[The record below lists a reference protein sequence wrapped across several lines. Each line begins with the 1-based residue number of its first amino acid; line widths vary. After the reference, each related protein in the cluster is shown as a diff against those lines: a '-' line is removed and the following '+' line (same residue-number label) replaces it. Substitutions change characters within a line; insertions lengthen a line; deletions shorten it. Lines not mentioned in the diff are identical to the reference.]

1 MVEEDTWEPRENLEN
16 VQELVDRF
24 EEEYGKETRKI
35 KKRNLKEDYKRELP
49 ERYIRKTKK
58 KMSKNTR
65 RVGQRNGTKKMRQI
79 IYKTHIMSYKVLGT
93 RTLKKRILS

>member
-24 EEEYGKETRKI
+24 EKEYGKETRRI

-65 RVGQRNGTKKMRQI
+65 RVG
-79 IYKTHIMSYKVLGT
+79 
-93 RTLKKRILS
+93 

>member
-24 EEEYGKETRKI
+24 EEEYGKETRRI

-58 KMSKNTR
+58 KMR
-65 RVGQRNGTKKMRQI
+65 WV

>member
-24 EEEYGKETRKI
+24 EEEYGKETRRI

-58 KMSKNTR
+58 KISKNTR
-65 RVGQRNGTKKMRQI
+65 RVG
-79 IYKTHIMSYKVLGT
+79 
-93 RTLKKRILS
+93 

>member
-1 MVEEDTWEPRENLEN
+1 MVEENTWEPRENLEN

-24 EEEYGKETRKI
+24 EEEYGKETRRI

-65 RVGQRNGTKKMRQI
+65 RVG
-79 IYKTHIMSYKVLGT
+79 
-93 RTLKKRILS
+93 

>member
-24 EEEYGKETRKI
+24 EEEYGKETRRI

-65 RVGQRNGTKKMRQI
+65 RVE
-79 IYKTHIMSYKVLGT
+79 
-93 RTLKKRILS
+93 

>member
-24 EEEYGKETRKI
+24 EEEYGKETRRI

-93 RTLKKRILS
+93 RTLKKRLLS

>member
-24 EEEYGKETRKI
+24 EEEYGKETRRI

-65 RVGQRNGTKKMRQI
+65 RVG
-79 IYKTHIMSYKVLGT
+79 
-93 RTLKKRILS
+93 

>member
-24 EEEYGKETRKI
+24 EEEYGKETRRI

>member
-65 RVGQRNGTKKMRQI
+65 RVG
-79 IYKTHIMSYKVLGT
+79 
-93 RTLKKRILS
+93 